1 MARPLIRWQCR
12 DRTLSLGSR
21 TLVMGILNVT
31 PDSFSDGGRYLDS
44 KRAIEHGLEMA
55 RDGADLIDVGGEST
69 RPGSE
74 PVPAEEE
81 QWRVVPVIEALSR
94 ETDRVLSVDTRKA
107 RVAEKA
113 LAAGAHLVN
122 DVSALS
128 SDPDMLRVV
137 RDHGAGVVLMHKRG
151 EPKTMQDEPRYE
163 NVVTEV
169 RDYLGSRIEH
179 LAASGIPEEAVAV
192 DPGIGFGKTLEHNVA
207 LLVHLRELA
216 RLGRPVVIGV
226 SRKSMIGRITG
237 REVQDRLPGSLGAA
251 AYAILRG
258 AHVIRVHD
266 VKESCDTA
274 RLMDIFRRE
283 EPDDGV
289 V

>member
-169 RDYLGSRIEH
+169 RDYLTSRIEH